1 MDSSANNSRHNA
13 MSSEYDRT
21 ASASTSTTSPAIT
34 ETATTISTIVLQSH
48 PIQIVVGLLQVKIKN
63 ASSFGA
69 FLFLICFFLSLSL
82 CHPFISLFICFRIK
96 PIKYHLIINY
106 RLLTIYMLIPSTF
119 LCAFLL
125 VCLFLCAIR
134 SVRTVLQIR
143 LNACSKL
150 SLADCVLTFSKRR
163 FLVSSNCK

>member
-69 FLFLICFFLSLSL
+69 FLILICFFLSLSL
-82 CHPFISLFICFRIK
+82 SISSILSFRYLSVFEYS
-96 PIKYHLIINY
+96 PLNII
-106 RLLTIYMLIPSTF
+106 L
-119 LCAFLL
+119 
-125 VCLFLCAIR
+125 
-134 SVRTVLQIR
+134 
-143 LNACSKL
+143 
-150 SLADCVLTFSKRR
+150 
-163 FLVSSNCK
+163 